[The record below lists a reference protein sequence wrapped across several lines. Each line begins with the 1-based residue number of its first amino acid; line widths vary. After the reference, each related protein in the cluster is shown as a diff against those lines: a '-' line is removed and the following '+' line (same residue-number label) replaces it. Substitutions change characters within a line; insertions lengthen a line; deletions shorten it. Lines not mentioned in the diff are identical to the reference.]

1 MSSLQQ
7 LVLTY
12 FRGVDE
18 QDFSLIFETLA
29 PDCVF
34 SVETHGVE
42 LHGHEEIHGMF
53 DRLWSHHS
61 AVRHDRFHF
70 VDAGNGADIAVRFR
84 VTNTLPD
91 GKGRAVHR
99 GPCLYVGREH
109 TRPAG
114 VTGFGPK
121 SALMVESTGCRHHG
135 GNHLGP
141 RHRRGRIGGA
151 AV

>member
-1 MSSLQQ
+1 MNSLKQ

-18 QDFSLIFETLA
+18 QEPSLIFETLA

-42 LHGHEEIHGMF
+42 LDGHKEIQGMF
-53 DRLWSHHS
+53 DRLWSHHA
-61 AVRHDRFHF
+61 AVRHDQFHF

-91 GKGRAVHR
+91 GSLIYTSNCNFFTAKDGRFTEVR
-99 GPCLYVGREH
+99 VYM
-109 TRPAG
+109 AG
-114 VTGFGPK
+114 ENTLDQPD
-121 SALMVESTGCRHHG
+121 
-135 GNHLGP
+135 
-141 RHRRGRIGGA
+141 
-151 AV
+151 

>member
-1 MSSLQQ
+1 MKSLEQ

-18 QDFSLIFETLA
+18 QDPDLIFETLA

-42 LHGHEEIHGMF
+42 RHGHKEIQGMF
-53 DRLWSHHS
+53 DRLWSHHA
-61 AVRHDRFHF
+61 AVRHDRFHL

-91 GKGRAVHR
+91 GSLVYKSNCNFFTARDWLFTEVR
-99 GPCLYVGREH
+99 VYM
-109 TRPAG
+109 AG
-114 VTGFGPK
+114 ENT
-121 SALMVESTGCRHHG
+121 LDRQD
-135 GNHLGP
+135 
-141 RHRRGRIGGA
+141 
-151 AV
+151 

>member
-1 MSSLQQ
+1 MNIIEQ

-18 QDFSLIFETLA
+18 QDPGLIFQTLA

-42 LHGHEEIHGMF
+42 LQGHKEIQGML
-53 DRLWSHHS
+53 DRLWSHHA

-70 VDAGNGADIAVRFR
+70 VDASNGADIAVRFR

-91 GKGRAVHR
+91 GSLVYPSNGQVFTAKDGRFTEVR
-99 GPCLYVGREH
+99 VYM
-109 TRPAG
+109 AG
-114 VTGFGPK
+114 ENT
-121 SALMVESTGCRHHG
+121 LDRQD
-135 GNHLGP
+135 
-141 RHRRGRIGGA
+141 
-151 AV
+151 

>member
-1 MSSLQQ
+1 MNSLEQ

-18 QDFSLIFETLA
+18 QDPDLIFETLA

-42 LHGHEEIHGMF
+42 MHGHKEIQGMF
-53 DRLWSHHS
+53 DRLWSHHA

-84 VTNTLPD
+84 VT
-91 GKGRAVHR
+91 
-99 GPCLYVGREH
+99 
-109 TRPAG
+109 
-114 VTGFGPK
+114 
-121 SALMVESTGCRHHG
+121 
-135 GNHLGP
+135 
-141 RHRRGRIGGA
+141 
-151 AV
+151 